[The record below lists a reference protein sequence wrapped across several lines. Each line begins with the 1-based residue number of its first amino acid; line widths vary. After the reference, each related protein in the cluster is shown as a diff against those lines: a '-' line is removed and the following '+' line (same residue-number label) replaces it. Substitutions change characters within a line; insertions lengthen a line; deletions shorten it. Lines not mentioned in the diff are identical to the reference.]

1 MIKKAARWA
10 LGVDEEGEGPKVV
23 GSIAV
28 PVIEGGGG
36 EEEHEDDLGKAE
48 HYLGDGHGQGG
59 DLLVPAISLK

>member
-28 PVIEGGGG
+28 PVIEGGGRRNMRMIWARQSTIWVMATAKVG
-36 EEEHEDDLGKAE
+36 TFL
-48 HYLGDGHGQGG
+48 YLRY
-59 DLLVPAISLK
+59 L